1 MNDQFDASLVLLRRR
16 FCWSYLDIFY
26 QTYVVRN
33 SSQLDLS
40 PEAEA
45 RLLSKQEN
53 LGEKLLYDKLNAT
66 WWNSP
71 ELTQDDF
78 WKEVGLCMFVP
89 GRRGINM
96 VTLSFWECRC
106 HGAFFRGGRRRGATV
121 PCSQGNFFL
130 KQGLK
135 QDLPVHIVKI
145 GWR

>member
-78 WKEVGLCMFVP
+78 WKEVGLCTCIFVAV
-89 GRRGINM
+89 RREIIM
-96 VTLSFWECRC
+96 QREVTLTRYPHSFHSFPISFQSKGVLEQFYITMVHWEA
-106 HGAFFRGGRRRGATV
+106 GV
-121 PCSQGNFFL
+121 SMILLNN
-130 KQGLK
+130 
-135 QDLPVHIVKI
+135 
-145 GWR
+145 